1 MFSTRIGTDDIE
13 VANPRVDVYSCRGQL
28 SYPWGNFSL
37 ITCPH
42 KEGTRWFAKPCFR
55 ICVDYCPQHS
65 QVSFCSYT
73 LRRISD
79 PPELT
84 FGGSCLI
91 FGSVAPHPNCPPI
104 VVPLTRLVTQFLKG
118 SVSSLPPPRPKLWLR
133 RLLPTLRNRNRI
145 TATGCSKAPRGLRFH
160 VGETG
165 LCTSTLISRG

>member
-1 MFSTRIGTDDIE
+1 M
-13 VANPRVDVYSCRGQL
+13 YSCRGQL

-55 ICVDYCPQHS
+55 ICVPYWLEHS
-65 QVSFCSYT
+65 QTSFCLYT

-79 PPELT
+79 PPELI
-84 FGGSCLI
+84 FGGLCCLVR
-91 FGSVAPHPNCPPI
+91 GVAPHPNCLPI
-104 VVPLTRLVTQFLKG
+104 VVPFLRLVTQLSKG
-118 SVSSLPPPRPKLWLR
+118 SVSSSSPFRPQPELL
-133 RLLPTLRNRNRI
+133 RLLPTLRIESRV